1 MTRMDAFTKGAALA
15 LLLSVLAPAAWGQQ
29 PRFRLHVVG
38 LAVEPGTEDQLRAI
52 AAAAG
57 GQYIGAGQT
66 VNLSTALGQAL
77 GAPAAPQAP
86 ASASSSEVELNDS
99 LGRATPIS
107 DTASVA
113 GTINPVRDR
122 DWYRF
127 TVGRQGSF
135 QIRITNSPPEVDVA
149 FRLVSPDAVDLTG
162 WRSARAAGGDND
174 AVLPLPEAG
183 TYYLELA
190 DGGDDASSVNPYTLR
205 LAFLPP

>member
-66 VNLSTALGQAL
+66 VNLTTALGQAL

-149 FRLVSPDAVDLTG
+149 FRLLNPDAVDLTG
-162 WRSARAAGGDND
+162 WRAAPRVGGDNAATLELD
-174 AVLPLPEAG
+174 LPG